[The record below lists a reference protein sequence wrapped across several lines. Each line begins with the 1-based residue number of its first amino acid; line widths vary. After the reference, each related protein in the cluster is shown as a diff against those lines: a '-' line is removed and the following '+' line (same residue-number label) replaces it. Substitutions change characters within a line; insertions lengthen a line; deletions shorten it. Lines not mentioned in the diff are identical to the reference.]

1 MLRLMRHV
9 LWLVAL
15 SLCLVSCGGGGGG
28 GGSSSQALAW
38 DQGKWDEL
46 NWQ

>member
-15 SLCLVSCGGGGGG
+15 SLCLVSCGGGG
-28 GGSSSQALAW
+28 SSSQALAW
-38 DQGKWDEL
+38 DQGKWDEV